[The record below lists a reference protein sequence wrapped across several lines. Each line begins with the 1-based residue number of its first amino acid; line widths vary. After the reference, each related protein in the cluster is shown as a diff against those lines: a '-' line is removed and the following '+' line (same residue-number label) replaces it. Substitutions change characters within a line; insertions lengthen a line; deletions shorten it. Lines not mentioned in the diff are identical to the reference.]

1 MFERRVIGREGK
13 VLVAGLA
20 LALGVS
26 ACSGNIKISSKP
38 TQHAEKSVIAPK
50 RYEVAGSSGISE
62 HIIYFADGTV
72 EIQMNGGTSDSN
84 NNNNGNGSTPANIL
98 EFCQG
103 PNLIIETLND
113 GNNLGDFPG
122 NQSSSANMVP
132 NFSGCADGKLTPA
145 DFQLQKTN

>member
-13 VLVAGLA
+13 ILVAGLA

-26 ACSGNIKISSKP
+26 ACSGNIKISTKP

-50 RYEVAGSSGISE
+50 RNEVAGSSGISE

-84 NNNNGNGSTPANIL
+84 NNNNGSTPANIL

-113 GNNLGDFPG
+113 RLGVG
-122 NQSSSANMVP
+122 NQSTSANMVP

>member
-26 ACSGNIKISSKP
+26 ACSGNIKISTKP

-50 RYEVAGSSGISE
+50 RNVAAKSSGISE
-62 HIIYFADGTV
+62 HIIYFDNGTV

-84 NNNNGNGSTPANIL
+84 NNNNGNGSAPANIL

-113 GNNLGDFPG
+113 RLGVG
-122 NQSSSANMVP
+122 NQSTSANMVP